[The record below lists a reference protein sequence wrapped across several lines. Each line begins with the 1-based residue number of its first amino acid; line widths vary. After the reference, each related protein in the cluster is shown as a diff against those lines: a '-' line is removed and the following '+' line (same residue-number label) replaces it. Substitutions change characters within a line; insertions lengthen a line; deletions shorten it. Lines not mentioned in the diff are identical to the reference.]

1 MNAVVPFDSALLA
14 RCADA
19 LAEYARQQPGVD
31 AVVLSTADGQQL
43 ARATFDADLANRM
56 SAITSSLF
64 ALGEVTTREAEIG
77 VCNHV
82 IIEAANGRML
92 VFSLPLP
99 PDWLVLSV
107 VSKKDALLGS
117 LLWSGTRLAE
127 SLRAVLAAA
136 APTE

>member
-1 MNAVVPFDSALLA
+1 MNQGIPFDPVLLS

-19 LAEYARQQPGVD
+19 LAEYARQQAGVN

-43 ARATFDADLANRM
+43 ARAAFDADLANRM

-64 ALGEVTTREAEIG
+64 ALGEVTSREAEIG
-77 VCNHV
+77 LCNHV

-99 PDWLVLSV
+99 PDWLVLSI

-117 LLWSGTRLAE
+117 LLWSGARLAE
-127 SLRAVLAAA
+127 SLRAMLS
-136 APTE
+136 